1 MKKLMSVVLGAIL
14 IACGVVYILGLFGIA
29 DIEFSLDGWWTLF
42 IIIPCLNGLITSHD
56 KTGNVIGLFVGILL
70 LLAARDVIE
79 YNVIWKLVVPIIIIM
94 IGIKLITKS
103 IRSEK
108 TIQRKAEEN
117 GEKECMAAF
126 SSETVNYSDEEIS
139 VAKVSAVFG
148 GVKCNLTDAELKDG
162 SIIDLLCVFGGAD
175 IIVPENVNVKMNA
188 FCLFGGISD
197 KRKNKSNDA
206 NAPTVNING
215 FCMFGGADI
224 K

>member
-1 MKKLMSVVLGAIL
+1 MKKLMSIVLGAIL
-14 IACGVVYILGLFGIA
+14 IAWGVVYILGLFGIA

-42 IIIPCLNGLITSHD
+42 IIIPCLNSLITSRD
-56 KTGNVIGLFVGILL
+56 KTGSAIGLGVGILL
-70 LLAARDVIE
+70 LLAAQEVIE
-79 YNVIWKLVVPIIIIM
+79 YDVIWKLIVPIIIIM
-94 IGIKLITKS
+94 IGIKMIKKS
-103 IRSEK
+103 ICSEK
-108 TIQRKAEEN
+108 AVKKEAEEN

-126 SSETVNYSDEEIS
+126 SSETVDYSDEEIS

-148 GVKCNLTDAELKDG
+148 GVKCNLTDAKLKDG
-162 SIIDLLCVFGGAD
+162 SIIDLLCLFGGAD

-197 KRKNKSNDA
+197 KRQNKSNDL